1 MDKVEIECIREIVRP
16 FMREKRFL
24 HTLGV
29 EKEARRL
36 GEIFIPEKCDKLS
49 VAGLLHDITKE
60 FSKEKQL
67 EIARKYGR
75 ENELISFPPVLW
87 HSITGCDY
95 AREKFGEELVDDEIY
110 NSILYH
116 TTGNEKMT
124 IFDAIIY
131 LSDYIEENRTFYD
144 CVLLR
149 NYFYV
154 NLEKCSTMAEKKELL
169 RKTMIFSFDL
179 TIKGLI
185 DDGKLVDF
193 DTVKARNYF
202 LKNNDC
208 F

>member
-1 MDKVEIECIREIVRP
+1 MSNIDLVSLRDIVKT
-16 FMREKRFL
+16 FMRDKRFL

-49 VAGLLHDITKE
+49 IAGLLHDITKE

-67 EIARKYGR
+67 ELAKEYGK
-75 ENELISFPPVLW
+75 EEELISFPPVLW
-87 HSITGCDY
+87 HSMTGCDY
-95 AREKFGEELVDDEIY
+95 AREKFGKELVDDEIY

-116 TTGNEKMT
+116 TTGNERMT

-154 NLEKCSTMAEKKELL
+154 NLEKCNTMEEKKELL
-169 RKTMIFSFDL
+169 RQTMILSFDL
-179 TIKGLI
+179 TIKGLME
-185 DDGKLVDF
+185 DGKLVDF

-202 LKNNDC
+202 LKNKNC

>member
-1 MDKVEIECIREIVRP
+1 MSNIDLVSLRDIVKT
-16 FMREKRFL
+16 FMRDKRFL

-49 VAGLLHDITKE
+49 IAGLLHDITKE

-67 EIARKYGR
+67 ELAKEYGK
-75 ENELISFPPVLW
+75 EEELISFPPVLW
-87 HSITGCDY
+87 HSMTGCDY
-95 AREKFGEELVDDEIY
+95 ARAKFGKELVDDEIY

-116 TTGNEKMT
+116 TTGNERMT

-154 NLEKCSTMAEKKELL
+154 NLEKCNTMEEKKELL
-169 RKTMIFSFDL
+169 RQTMILSFDL
-179 TIKGLI
+179 TIKGLME
-185 DDGKLVDF
+185 DGKLVDF

-202 LKNNDC
+202 LKNKNC

>member
-36 GEIFIPEKCDKLS
+36 GGIFIPEKCDKLS

-75 ENELISFPPVLW
+75 ENELISFSPVLW
-87 HSITGCDY
+87 HSMTGCDY